1 MPSATNGGSMKRSSV
16 KPSGRGSRSWSCIA
30 RRSPIGPDGPSK
42 KHFHAARSA
51 FRAVYLA
58 RLLSSSR
65 RPSAVRSDWRPN
77 ASSAAGGASRDGLG
91 LLTPT
96 LLLRRER
103 GHQAGAD
110 RGFRRGRKRGVSR
123 DPRRAAPKAF
133 CASSKEAVG
142 VARMRLAP
150 APPLATMG
158 RCAGWIVPVR
168 VLAGSS
174 AGVPSARPCGR
185 VRGLRAP
192 IRGSGVLPRRVR

>member
-133 CASSKEAVG
+133 CASSKGAVG
-142 VARMRLAP
+142 VGTNAAS
-150 APPLATMG
+150 T
-158 RCAGWIVPVR
+158 
-168 VLAGSS
+168 GSS
-174 AGVPSARPCGR
+174 LGDERAVCFRQTERRELCLFVLGEATGCIGSHAGCECEPDCALG
-185 VRGLRAP
+185 G
-192 IRGSGVLPRRVR
+192 